1 MLGIDRRDGF
11 CLFQIRR
18 KMLEISSFMTCANF
32 WKQIEWYMRD
42 YRLSKRNRFPAKNQ
56 TLWSHQNTYFAS
68 VLWVFFKHAP
78 GSPE

>member
-32 WKQIEWYMRD
+32 
-42 YRLSKRNRFPAKNQ
+42 
-56 TLWSHQNTYFAS
+56 
-68 VLWVFFKHAP
+68 
-78 GSPE
+78 